1 MTSLRSTT
9 TSATPVAPTMT
20 PAARGPARPLRS
32 RVLGA
37 VLKNGLLPL
46 LLLAMVT
53 VFAIL
58 EPRFLS
64 VDNLTNVGRQSVYLL
79 LITLAQMV
87 LLLCAQLDL
96 SVGATVALTSVVTA
110 MVMSEASGPTP
121 VVILLGVLAGIGIG
135 VLMGLLNAFL
145 VAQLKV
151 PSFMATLGSTS
162 IATGAALMLS
172 KGAPVIGLP
181 LPFLDVFGTGSWLGV
196 PVPVA
201 IAVLFTLVLYGVLYW
216 TSFGRSLFAVGG
228 NQHAAAVAGIRVKA
242 VLVSAFVLCSVLTAI
257 AGVLLTARVASGEA
271 TLGSSYVLLSIA
283 AAVLGGTSLFG
294 GEGRL
299 GMVVLGVLF
308 IGILSN
314 GMNLVHV
321 SSYVQQLVI
330 GAVLVLA
337 VAVDRVKATTQ

>member
-1 MTSLRSTT
+1 
-9 TSATPVAPTMT
+9 
-20 PAARGPARPLRS
+20 
-32 RVLGA
+32 
-37 VLKNGLLPL
+37 
-46 LLLAMVT
+46 
-53 VFAIL
+53 
-58 EPRFLS
+58 
-64 VDNLTNVGRQSVYLL
+64 
-79 LITLAQMV
+79 MV

-121 VVILLGVLAGIGIG
+121 VVILLGVLAGIGVG

-201 IAVLFTLVLYGVLYW
+201 FAVFFTLVLYGVLYW

-314 GMNLVHV
+314 GMNLVQV
-321 SSYVQQLVI
+321 SGYVQQLVI

>member
-1 MTSLRSTT
+1 
-9 TSATPVAPTMT
+9 
-20 PAARGPARPLRS
+20 
-32 RVLGA
+32 
-37 VLKNGLLPL
+37 
-46 LLLAMVT
+46 
-53 VFAIL
+53 VFAIA

-110 MVMSEASGPTP
+110 MVMSETSGPTP

-145 VAQLKV
+145 VTQLKV

-181 LPFLDVFGTGSWLGV
+181 APFLDVFGTGSWLGV

-216 TSFGRSLFAVGG
+216 TSFGRNLFAVGG
-228 NQHAAAVAGIRVKA
+228 NQQAAAVAGIRVKA
-242 VLVSAFVLCSVLTAI
+242 VLVSAFLLCSVLTAI

-337 VAVDRVKATTQ
+337 VAVDRVKATH

>member
-9 TSATPVAPTMT
+9 TSATPVAPTTT
-20 PAARGPARPLRS
+20 PAAPGPARPLRS

>member
-20 PAARGPARPLRS
+20 PAAPGPARPLRS